1 MIKRVMMTLWILLFV
16 TTGETWALF
25 GPELSLGVR
34 IGGSVFQDEKLSG
47 MDTEID
53 TASSIGLMAAIR
65 QGRWGGQLSVDWL
78 APDLETDT
86 DLGELTI
93 IPVLLTAQYHL
104 LDEERAIDPYVGLG
118 VGYYA
123 NSFDTSDGIGKIEAE
138 DSAGFHLSGG
148 TSVKISEALAF
159 VFEALYAFTK
169 VDLDSATTFDD
180 DLSLRV
186 LMITGGVKYNFP
198 R

>member
-1 MIKRVMMTLWILLFV
+1 MIKRVIFTLWILLFV

-53 TASSIGLMAAIR
+53 TASSIGLTAAIR
-65 QGRWGGQLSVDWL
+65 QGRWGGQLSVDWMS
-78 APDLETDT
+78 PDLEADT

-93 IPVLLTAQYHL
+93 IPVLVTAQYHL
-104 LDEERAIDPYVGLG
+104 LDEKMPIDPYVGLG

-123 NSFDTSDGIGKIEAE
+123 NSFDTSDGIPDIEAE
-138 DSAGFHLSGG
+138 DSAGFHISGG

-169 VDLDSATTFDD
+169 VDLDSASTFDD
-180 DLSLRV
+180 DITLKTFL
-186 LMITGGVKYNFP
+186 ITGGVKYIFP